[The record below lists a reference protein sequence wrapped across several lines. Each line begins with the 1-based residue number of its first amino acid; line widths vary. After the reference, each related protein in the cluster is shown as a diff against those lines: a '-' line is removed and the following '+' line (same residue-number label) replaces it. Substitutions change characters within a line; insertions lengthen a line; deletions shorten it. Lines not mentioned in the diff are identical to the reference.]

1 MVGEAGVQVRNKA
14 EGRSERM
21 MRGEVRVR
29 VTTICRYVGG
39 QW

>member
-1 MVGEAGVQVRNKA
+1 MMGEAGIQVSSKA

-29 VTTICRYVGG
+29 ATTICRYVDGR
-39 QW
+39 W